1 MLRRYGLMLFAL
13 AAPFIVYWLYAMWR
27 RRREGLPG
35 DPWPTTVLLLAGVAL
50 AAETLAVAALS
61 EPRVRD
67 GRYVPA
73 HLDNGRLVPAQ
84 TLPETPEPPPP
95 TPGGRP

>member
-1 MLRRYGLMLFAL
+1 MLFAL
-13 AAPFIVYWLYAMWR
+13 AAPFVVYWLYAAWK
-27 RRREGLPG
+27 RRREAGAG
-35 DPWPTTVLLLAGVAL
+35 DPWPMTVLLLAGVAL

-84 TLPETPEPPPP
+84 TLPETPAKD
-95 TPGGRP
+95 RP